1 MASPLK
7 LKPGVITGDALL
19 ELFAYCKQVDCALP
33 AVNVIGSH
41 GANAALAAARE
52 AKAPVIVQFSHTGA
66 QFYGG
71 KTLDNSAH
79 KASIAGSI
87 AGALHVRTMAAVYG
101 VPVVLHTDHCAAK
114 LLPWVDGVLTAGEE
128 YFAKNGEPLFSSHM
142 LDLSEEPL
150 EHNLEI
156 CRKYLTRMNKMKMT
170 LEIELGVTGGEE
182 DGVDNSGVE
191 HSKLYTS
198 PQDVLRSYDVLSPVG
213 SFTVA
218 ASFGNTHGVYAP
230 GNVKLK
236 PSILRD
242 SQDFVKK
249 QRKTG
254 DEPLSFVFHGG
265 SGSTAAEIAEAVS
278 YGVVKMNIDT
288 DTQWAFTQPIK
299 KYMDDK
305 SAYLQ
310 GQLGNPEG
318 PDKPNKKQ
326 IDPRGWMHLGEKSMA
341 ARLVQAFKDLNSF
354 DKFDL

>member
-1 MASPLK
+1 MK
-7 LKPGVITGDALL
+7 LKPGVITGSALQ
-19 ELFAYCKQVDCALP
+19 ELFAYCKEVKCALP

-41 GANAALAAARE
+41 TANAALQAARE
-52 AKAPVIVQFSHTGA
+52 AKAPVIVQLSQSGA

-71 KTLDNSAH
+71 KALDNSAQQ
-79 KASIAGSI
+79 ASIAGSI

-230 GNVKLK
+230 GNVKLT
-236 PSILRD
+236 PTILRD
-242 SQDFVKK
+242 SQEFVQKE
-249 QRKTG
+249 RKTG
-254 DEPLSFVFHGG
+254 AKPLDFVFHGG
-265 SGSTAAEIAEAVS
+265 SGSTPEEITEAVS
-278 YGVVKMNIDT
+278 YGVIKMNIDT

-299 KYMDDK
+299 KYMDEK
-305 SAYLQ
+305 GAYLQ
-310 GQLGNPEG
+310 AQLGNPEG
-318 PDKPNKKQ
+318 PSKPNKKF
-326 IDPRGWMHLGEKSMA
+326 IDPRAWLHLGEKGQT
-341 ARLVQAFKDLNSF
+341 ARLVEAFKDLGAFN
-354 DKFDL
+354 KFEF